1 MGKTYDELTPE
12 LSDWIAEQKL
22 FFVATAPLSESGL
35 VNCSPKGMDTLR
47 LLGPREVA
55 YLDFTGSGV
64 ETIAHLRENG
74 RIVVML
80 CALAGPPK
88 IVRLHGVGRVVVPET
103 PEWEEIRPLFLSD
116 APGARAIVKIKLT
129 RISDS
134 CGFAVPRFDFVEE
147 RDVLTRWA
155 QSKTDAELAEY
166 RAQKNTQ
173 SLDGLP
179 GLEPS

>member
-1 MGKTYDELTPE
+1 MGKTYEEITPE
-12 LSDWIAEQKL
+12 LSEWISEQKL
-22 FFVATAPLSESGL
+22 FFVATAPLAQSGL
-35 VNCSPKGMDTLR
+35 VNCSPKGMDTFR
-47 LLGPREVA
+47 LIGPREVA
-55 YLDFTGSGV
+55 YLDFTGSGI

-88 IVRLHGVGRVVVPET
+88 IVRLYGIGRAVVPET
-103 PEWEEIRPLFLSD
+103 PEWDELRPQFPAD
-116 APGARAIVKIKLT
+116 APGARAIVQISLT

-134 CGFAVPRFDFVEE
+134 CGFAVPRFDYVEE

-155 QSKTDAELAEY
+155 QSKTDAELADY
-166 RAQKNTQ
+166 RAQKNTE

-179 GLEPS
+179 GLTPK